1 MSRRAGGRKI
11 VHMTSLSRRTLTG
24 MGAAAALTLA
34 TAGLA
39 APAAAGP
46 FAGDPTAP
54 DPAAPD
60 PTASD
65 DPAALRAAISDLSHP
80 EATASQLLVERRG
93 TRWYGTA
100 GTADPASGRPVR
112 ADDRFRAGSVTKAF
126 VATVVLQLWA
136 EGRVDLDAPI
146 THCLPGLA
154 LPSRFDRVKV
164 AHLLQHTSGLPD
176 HRGLPDLGTPEAVLR
191 HRSDHWTAPAL
202 VATVTQDRLKF
213 RPGRAQEYRGIN
225 YVFLALLIEELAGR
239 PYGEVIASRIL
250 RPLGLT
256 GTRIPG
262 DDPRLHGPHVH
273 GFLRM
278 TDGGLRDV
286 TVYDQSAAW
295 GEGELVST
303 ADDLFRFQEA
313 LFSGVLLPGRAL
325 RKMVTLPAVPM
336 LNGAPARYGM
346 GLQAATVNGTT
357 FWGKTG
363 ETYGY
368 RTRVFATRDLS
379 TRFVLSYTPTALNAE
394 EDMINPVV
402 AVLTT

>member
-1 MSRRAGGRKI
+1 MTPLSRRAF
-11 VHMTSLSRRTLTG
+11 TG
-24 MGAAAALTLA
+24 MGAAAALAPA
-34 TAGLA
+34 TAGSAAAAAA
-39 APAAAGP
+39 APGADRAAM
-46 FAGDPTAP
+46 
-54 DPAAPD
+54 DPAPL
-60 PTASD
+60 

-93 TRWYGTA
+93 GRWYGSA
-100 GTADPASGRPVR
+100 GTADPVSGRPAG

-126 VATVVLQLWA
+126 VATVVLRLWA
-136 EGRVDLDAPI
+136 EGRVDLGAPI
-146 THCLPGLA
+146 RRCLPGLA
-154 LPSRFDRVKV
+154 LPSRFDRVEV

-191 HRSDHWTAPAL
+191 HRFDHWTPRAL
-202 VATVTQDRLKF
+202 VATVTRDPLKF
-213 RPGRAQEYRGIN
+213 PPGHAQEYRGVN
-225 YVFLALLIEELAGR
+225 YVLLALLIEELTGR
-239 PYGEVIASRIL
+239 PYGEVIASRVL

-262 DDPRLHGPHVH
+262 DDPRLRGPHVH

-278 TDGGLRDV
+278 TDGGLRDA

-313 LFSGVLLPGRAL
+313 LFSGVLLPERAL
-325 RKMVTLPAVPM
+325 RKMVTLPPPTVRM
-336 LNGAPARYGM
+336 TDGTRARYSM

-368 RTRVFATRDLS
+368 RTRMFATRDLS
-379 TRFVLSYTPTALNAE
+379 TRFVLSYTPTALNAR
-394 EDMINPVV
+394 EDMIERV
-402 AVLTT
+402 AGALTA

>member
-1 MSRRAGGRKI
+1 
-11 VHMTSLSRRTLTG
+11 MTSLSRRAFTG
-24 MGAAAALTLA
+24 MGATAALTLA

-39 APAAAGP
+39 APATAAPLADG
-46 FAGDPTAP
+46 
-54 DPAAPD
+54 PAAQD
-60 PTASD
+60 PPAPL
-65 DPAALRAAISDLSHP
+65 DPAALRAAIGDLSHP

-93 TRWYGTA
+93 SRWYGTA
-100 GTADPASGRPVR
+100 GAADPASGRPVR

-126 VATVVLQLWA
+126 VATVVLRLWA

-154 LPSRFDRVKV
+154 LPSRFHRVTV

-191 HRSDHWTAPAL
+191 HRFDHWTPRAL
-202 VATVTQDRLKF
+202 VATVTRDRLKF
-213 RPGRAQEYRGIN
+213 PPGSAQEYRGVN
-225 YVFLALLIEELAGR
+225 YVFLALLIEELTGR

-262 DDPRLHGPHVH
+262 GDPRLRGPSVH

-313 LFSGVLLPGRAL
+313 LFSGALLPGRAL
-325 RKMVTLPAVPM
+325 RKMVTLPTVPM
-336 LNGAPARYGM
+336 LNGTPARYGM

-368 RTRVFATRDLS
+368 RTRVFATLDLS
-379 TRFVLSYTPTALNAE
+379 TRFVLSYTPTALNPG
-394 EDMINPVV
+394 EDMINRV
-402 AVLTT
+402 ADVLTA

>member
-1 MSRRAGGRKI
+1 
-11 VHMTSLSRRTLTG
+11 MTSLSRRAFTG

-39 APAAAGP
+39 APATAAP
-46 FAGDPTAP
+46 STDPTAL
-54 DPAAPD
+54 D
-60 PTASD
+60 PTPF

-80 EATASQLLVERRG
+80 EATASQLLVERRSS
-93 TRWYGTA
+93 RWYGTA
-100 GTADPASGRPVR
+100 GTADPASGRSVR
-112 ADDRFRAGSVTKAF
+112 VDDRFRAGSVTKAF

-146 THCLPGLA
+146 RHCLPGLA

-191 HRSDHWTAPAL
+191 HRFDHWTPRAL

-213 RPGRAQEYRGIN
+213 TPGRAQEYRGIN
-225 YVFLALLIEELAGR
+225 YVFLALLTEELTGR

-262 DDPRLHGPHVH
+262 DDPRPHGPHVH

-278 TDGGLRDV
+278 TDGSLRDV

-303 ADDLFRFQEA
+303 AQDLFRFQEA
-313 LFSGVLLPGRAL
+313 LFSGVLLPRRAL
-325 RKMVTLPAVPM
+325 RKMVTLPPPTVRM
-336 LNGAPARYGM
+336 LNGTPARYSM

-368 RTRVFATRDLS
+368 RTRVFATCDLS
-379 TRFVLSYTPTALNAE
+379 TRFVLSYTPTALNAGQ
-394 EDMINPVV
+394 DMISRVV
-402 AVLTT
+402 DVLTA

>member
-1 MSRRAGGRKI
+1 MA
-11 VHMTSLSRRTLTG
+11 SLSRRAFTG
-24 MGAAAALTLA
+24 MGAGAALTLA

-39 APAAAGP
+39 APATAAP
-46 FAGDPTAP
+46 IAPAPTA
-54 DPAAPD
+54 AD
-60 PTASD
+60 PTASGAAPL

-93 TRWYGTA
+93 SRWYGTA
-100 GTADPASGRPVR
+100 GTADPVSGRSVR

-146 THCLPGLA
+146 RHCLPGLA
-154 LPSRFDRVKV
+154 LPARFDRVEV

-191 HRSDHWTAPAL
+191 HRFDHWTPRAL
-202 VATVTQDRLKF
+202 VATVTRDRLKF
-213 RPGRAQEYRGIN
+213 RPGHAQEYRGIN
-225 YVFLALLIEELAGR
+225 YVFLALLIEELTGR

-262 DDPRLHGPHVH
+262 GDPRLHGPSVH

-278 TDGGLRDV
+278 TDADLRDV

-313 LFSGVLLPGRAL
+313 LFGGVLLPGRAL
-325 RKMVTLPAVPM
+325 RRMVTLPAVPM
-336 LNGAPARYGM
+336 LDGTPARYGM

-368 RTRVFATRDLS
+368 RTRVFATSDLS
-379 TRFVLSYTPTALNAE
+379 TRFVLSYTPTALNAG
-394 EDMINPVV
+394 EDMIERVV
-402 AVLTT
+402 GLLTT